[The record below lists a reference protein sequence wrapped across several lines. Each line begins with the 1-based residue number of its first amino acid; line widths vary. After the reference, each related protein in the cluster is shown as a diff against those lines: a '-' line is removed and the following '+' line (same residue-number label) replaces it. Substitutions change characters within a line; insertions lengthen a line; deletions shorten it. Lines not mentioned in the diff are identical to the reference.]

1 MMPRGKRGPDL
12 LSHPELAGTDGEGPR
27 SGGEGQRSTPEEEEE
42 EEEEGEEEEGHLPG
56 LPRDDLAK
64 SMSGSPVSSY
74 HSALCSE
81 ETETF
86 KDCLEFLDEEG
97 TVPQDVRQ
105 RGGRAAGA
113 EVGAPGVPPP
123 PGPLSRPR
131 QAQLS
136 LAAKNSPGPGQGG
149 RMGPLG
155 GDCQPATAATAA
167 TTAGG
172 ELALPRQPGGMLG
185 GVPSDSD
192 EADGE
197 VRALTARAFRSLSGL
212 PGAHLDMCSSQTS
225 SSLSNSL
232 SEDGGRPRQWAA
244 ASGESRGTVATIHGR
259 VGWPCPSSVDGE
271 LLGLLGKEQFECVDV
286 ELESGEARK
295 GHSKKRTVP
304 KRQILLKRKERKE
317 TGFGPWG
324 EGPAPQPLPPA
335 RKEPPSKGRAIGE
348 DFRFNYKQF
357 MKVASL
363 DTNDKTRAASCFV
376 KNVLAKKMQYEQRI
390 KMEQKGLQGS
400 STSSGPS
407 SAGTDLLGDGLEG
420 KSSSLSRSDC
430 SFSAE
435 DLRGGGMPVAAGAV
449 GDATSTTHPAKGV
462 VLSES
467 TRENVCKL
475 KKTFNELNQRM
486 KYQEVLEGHRLPSAT
501 EDSASERI
509 CYQQARALFEA
520 HPEVGKAL
528 DVAPKFQRGP
538 RPWPSL
544 KQRAIRPS
552 RPQTLPFK
560 SAPPVPPRPL
570 LTSRAQEVKL
580 VPQSQREEK
589 PPAVPHQPPSP
600 VTPTRGSLPAS
611 PPETDEK
618 GKGRIPQ
625 PRDVRKLLKSSYS
638 LGFGTATAS
647 QGTAAP
653 ASGGDPPPAT
663 PLVIHCTSV
672 RRRETGTGNREAPA
686 AAGPEAAPAQTEGP
700 AKLPGSR
707 LSPPPRYPIHI
718 TRVQATQRGAVAT
731 KGPVA
736 SPPSHPQER
745 SELRVPGRAARAEGV
760 PHMETHLH
768 VLLGPRSPAVAEEGS
783 QSRALLRTEKTVLL
797 PPAPGPTEGK
807 DGRGG
812 TGGLQ
817 AAEGQEAE
825 VQRHGGSDGR
835 DPRDRTAADSNVHPP
850 QPGKPAGRRAPE
862 PPRSS
867 TGPTAPFGAGE
878 VAEGP
883 AGHRETWEHLPT
895 WPAATEPYLAA
906 SPADNSNYLAI
917 PVKTPKTS
925 PMPKLPLV
933 PNPSSASLGTPLVP
947 NPASTSF
954 GTPMVPSMVSASFGT
969 PMVPSPASTSF
980 GIPSVPNPSSTS
992 FGIPSVP
999 SPAST
1004 SFGIPSVPNPS
1015 STSFG
1020 IPSVP
1025 SPASTSFGIPSVPSP
1040 ASTSFG
1046 IPSIPNPASTSF
1058 ASHLI
1063 STPASTSFGIPTV
1076 PNMSNSLAPS
1086 LASTSFGAP
1095 LVSNTTNKSF
1105 GTPLIPYPSSA
1116 SFGTPL
1122 APNPSSASFGT
1133 PLAPNPSST
1142 SFGTPLAPNPSS
1154 ASFGTPLAPNPSS
1167 TSFGTPLA
1175 PNPSSASFGTPLP
1188 TNPSSAT
1195 FGTPLAPNP
1204 SSATFGS
1211 SLAPNPS
1218 SASFGTPLPPNPSS
1232 ASFGTPLAPNPSSAS
1247 FGSSLAPNPSSASFG
1262 TPLAPNPSSA
1272 SFGTLLAPNPSS
1284 ASFETPFI
1292 PHPASASFGTP
1303 LAPNQSSASFGTPLA
1318 PNQPRVSFGTPP
1330 IPYPASAS
1338 FGTPSIPY
1346 PASASFGTPLAPN
1359 LCSTSFGNPS
1369 VPYPSSSSLGIPM
1382 PPNPT
1387 ITSFGTPL
1395 VTNSFPASLGYPSA
1409 SNMASSSFGSPLA
1422 PNLASPPLGTPA
1434 SREPPW
1440 SKPSPDSTLS
1450 RPAEGLVLLPPAQP
1464 QPRLEDAPHFLRR
1477 TDGASPS
1484 SKSTLSPTKP
1494 FASHLPT
1501 PRRMLVDPDS
1511 GKCYYMEPPRQPQ
1524 LKTLYDPETGQY
1536 LEVLIPPAASHAGLY
1551 QAPCNPLVMAPGVYT
1566 PPYVPYSGFPGL
1578 PAPPPPA
1585 APSPV
1590 HPDLPAPEN
1599 PGFSKTFSPVTTGE
1613 GPPAAGGPD
1622 CGYLE
1627 SLYYIPTGMQA
1638 SPGPSPGQPPAQ
1650 GPEKGPQL
1658 PM

>member
-1 MMPRGKRGPDL
+1 MMPRGKRGPVL
-12 LSHPELAGTDGEGPR
+12 LSHPELSGTDGEGPR

-42 EEEEGEEEEGHLPG
+42 EEEEEEGHLSG

-64 SMSGSPVSSY
+64 SMSGSSASSY

-97 TVPQDVRQ
+97 TAPQDVRQ
-105 RGGRAAGA
+105 RGGRAEGA
-113 EVGAPGVPPP
+113 APGRWAAVGAPGVPPP
-123 PGPLSRPR
+123 PGPLARPR

-155 GDCQPATAATAA
+155 GDCQPATAAT
-167 TTAGG
+167 TASG
-172 ELALPRQPGGMLG
+172 EPALPRQPGGMLG
-185 GVPSDSD
+185 GLPSDSD

-232 SEDGGRPRQWAA
+232 SEDGGRPRQWSA
-244 ASGESRGTVATIHGR
+244 ASGESRGTVATLHGR
-259 VGWPCPSSVDGE
+259 VGWPFPTSVDGE

-324 EGPAPQPLPPA
+324 DGPAPQPLPPA

-363 DTNDKTRAASCFV
+363 DTIDKTRAASSLV

-407 SAGTDLLGDGLEG
+407 SAGTDLPGDGLEG

-435 DLRGGGMPVAAGAV
+435 DLRGSGMAAAAGAV
-449 GDATSTTHPAKGV
+449 GDATTTSTHPAKGV

-501 EDSASERI
+501 EDPASERI

-520 HPEVGKAL
+520 HPQVGKAL

-560 SAPPVPPRPL
+560 SAPAVPPRPL
-570 LTSRAQEVKL
+570 LASRAQEAKL

-589 PPAVPHQPPSP
+589 PPAVPHRPPSP
-600 VTPTRGSLPAS
+600 GTPTRGSLPAS
-611 PPETDEK
+611 PPETDDK

-638 LGFGTATAS
+638 LSFGTAAAS

-653 ASGGDPPPAT
+653 ASGGDRPPAT

-672 RRRETGTGNREAPA
+672 CRRDTGTDTGNRDAPA
-686 AAGPEAAPAQTEGP
+686 AAGPEAAPAQTEDP

-707 LSPPPRYPIHI
+707 PSPPPRYPIHI
-718 TRVQATQRGAVAT
+718 TRVQATQRAAVAT
-731 KGPVA
+731 EGPAA
-736 SPPSHPQER
+736 SPPRQER
-745 SELRVPGRAARAEGV
+745 SELRVPARVARAEGV

-768 VLLGPRSPAVAEEGS
+768 VLVGRRSPAAAEEGS
-783 QSRALLRTEKTVLL
+783 PAPSRATLRTEKTVLL
-797 PPAPGPTEGK
+797 PPAPSPTEGK
-807 DGRGG
+807 DGGDRGG
-812 TGGLQ
+812 PGGLR
-817 AAEGQEAE
+817 AAGGQEAAG
-825 VQRHGGSDGR
+825 QRHGGTDSR
-835 DPRDRTAADSNVHPP
+835 DPQDRTAADSNVHP

-862 PPRSS
+862 PPRSEQVPAGSS

-878 VAEGP
+878 AAEGP
-883 AGHRETWEHLPT
+883 AGHREAWEHLPT
-895 WPAATEPYLAA
+895 WPAATEPCLPAA
-906 SPADNSNYLAI
+906 PADNSNYLAI

-933 PNPSSASLGTPLVP
+933 PNPSSASLGTPSIPNLASTSLGTPMVPNMVSTSFGTPMVP

-954 GTPMVPSMVSASFGT
+954 GTP
-969 PMVPSPASTSF
+969 
-980 GIPSVPNPSSTS
+980 SV
-992 FGIPSVP
+992 
-999 SPAST
+999 
-1004 SFGIPSVPNPS
+1004 
-1015 STSFG
+1015 
-1020 IPSVP
+1020 
-1025 SPASTSFGIPSVPSP
+1025 
-1040 ASTSFG
+1040 
-1046 IPSIPNPASTSF
+1046 PNPASTSF
-1058 ASHLI
+1058 ATPLV

-1076 PNMSNSLAPS
+1076 PNMTNSSFGYSLAPS
-1086 LASTSFGAP
+1086 LTNTSFGAP
-1095 LVSNTTNKSF
+1095 LVSNTNNKSF
-1105 GTPLIPYPSSA
+1105 GAPLIPYPSSTSFGTTLVPSPYSTSFGSTLVPNPSSA
-1116 SFGTPL
+1116 SFGTPLAPNPSSTSFGSPLAPNPSSASFGNPLAPNPSSASFGNPLAPNPSSASFGSPL

-1142 SFGTPLAPNPSS
+1142 SFGS
-1154 ASFGTPLAPNPSS
+1154 
-1167 TSFGTPLA
+1167 
-1175 PNPSSASFGTPLP
+1175 
-1188 TNPSSAT
+1188 
-1195 FGTPLAPNP
+1195 
-1204 SSATFGS
+1204 
-1211 SLAPNPS
+1211 
-1218 SASFGTPLPPNPSS
+1218 
-1232 ASFGTPLAPNPSSAS
+1232 
-1247 FGSSLAPNPSSASFG
+1247 
-1262 TPLAPNPSSA
+1262 PLAPNPSSA

-1284 ASFETPFI
+1284 ASFGNPLAPNPSSASFGNPLAPNPSSASFGNPLAPNPSSASFGSPLAPYPSSASFGTPLVPIASSASFETPFI
-1292 PHPASASFGTP
+1292 PHPV
-1303 LAPNQSSASFGTPLA
+1303 SASFGTPLA
-1318 PNQPRVSFGTPP
+1318 PNQPSV
-1330 IPYPASAS
+1330 S

-1359 LCSTSFGNPS
+1359 LSSTSFGTPL

-1395 VTNSFPASLGYPSA
+1395 VTNPVPASLGHPSA
-1409 SNMASSSFGSPLA
+1409 SNVASSSFGSPLA
-1422 PNLASPPLGTPA
+1422 PNLASPPLGTGVCPPA

-1440 SKPSPDSTLS
+1440 SKPSPDSPLS
-1450 RPAEGLVLLPPAQP
+1450 RPAEGLVPLPPAQP

-1477 TDGASPS
+1477 TDGASPG

-1494 FASHLPT
+1494 FASHPPT

-1536 LEVLIPPAASHAGLY
+1536 LEVLIPPAASHTGLY
-1551 QAPCNPLVMAPGVYT
+1551 QAPFNPLVMAPGAYT

-1585 APSPV
+1585 DPSPV

-1599 PGFSKTFSPVTTGE
+1599 PGFSRTFSPATTGE

-1627 SLYYIPTGMQA
+1627 GLYYIPTGMQA